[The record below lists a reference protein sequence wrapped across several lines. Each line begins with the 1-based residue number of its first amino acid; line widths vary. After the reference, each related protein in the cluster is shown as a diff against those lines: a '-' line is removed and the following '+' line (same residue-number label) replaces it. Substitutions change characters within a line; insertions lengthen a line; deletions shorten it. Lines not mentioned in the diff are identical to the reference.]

1 MTTAAAAMTTLDAL
15 SSSSALTTELDT
27 RSLAR
32 NNAPSNPASD
42 DRTSAPDAVPPPRS
56 RTHTLS
62 CALLHALFLA
72 LEFSAASLLI
82 LTVSAAALTTACAA
96 AAITAPYLVTIAVAQ
111 LHAAVAAPKP
121 YHESARLKALKWST
135 ATVVMAHAW
144 VVAVARRGRMR
155 TSPPSVPTA
164 ASDAAE
170 ARSRHASAGGTGAA
184 TTAGTAGP
192 HPDALAR
199 TVLAQVS

>member
-1 MTTAAAAMTTLDAL
+1 MTTLDKL
-15 SSSSALTTELDT
+15 SSSAALTTALEKCI
-27 RSLAR
+27 AR
-32 NNAPSNPASD
+32 
-42 DRTSAPDAVPPPRS
+42 PDALNDDVVDQTAPGSAVSPPPSRS
-56 RTHTLS
+56 RTGTLS
-62 CALLHALFLA
+62 CAFLHAVFLA
-72 LEFSAASLLI
+72 LEFSTAACVI

-144 VVAVARRGRMR
+144 VVAVLRRGRAR
-155 TSPPSVPTA
+155 TSPPSVPSA
-164 ASDAAE
+164 ASDAVE
-170 ARSRHASAGGTGAA
+170 ARSRHASAGGTGTATSAA
-184 TTAGTAGP
+184 TGTTGP